1 MKPKIIKTEEEHEAA
16 LSHVETL
23 MDAKPGSSAESELEL
38 WALLI
43 DQYEE
48 EHHPIE
54 APDPI
59 EAIKFRMEQ
68 LGLTQKDLVKFI
80 PAKSKVSE
88 VMNRKRG
95 LSLAMIRA
103 FHSGLGIPANVLVKE
118 FPLSGTKKSTG
129 KVRLP
134 PKKAGKSRATAKPAP
149 PKNKPV
155 KARA

>member
-1 MKPKIIKTEEEHEAA
+1 MKPKIIKTEKEHEAA

-68 LGLTQKDLVKFI
+68 MGLTQKDLVKFI

-95 LSLAMIRA
+95 LSLSMIRA
-103 FHSGLGIPANVLVKE
+103 FHTGLGIPANVLVKE
-118 FPLSGTKKSTG
+118 FPLSGTKKAAG
-129 KVRLP
+129 KMSLTPR
-134 PKKAGKSRATAKPAP
+134 KAGKSSAAKQLRPAKKKPA
-149 PKNKPV
+149 
-155 KARA
+155 RA

>member
-1 MKPKIIKTEEEHEAA
+1 MTPKIIKTEEEHKAA
-16 LSHVETL
+16 LRHVETL
-23 MDAKPGSSAESELEL
+23 MDAVPDSQAENELEL

-59 EAIKFRMEQ
+59 EAIKFRMDQ
-68 LGLTQKDLVKFI
+68 MGLTQKDLVKFI

-95 LSLAMIRA
+95 LSLSMIRA
-103 FHSGLGIPANVLVKE
+103 FHSGLGIPTDVLVKE
-118 FPLSGTKKSTG
+118 FPLSKSKTVSG

-134 PKKAGKSRATAKPAP
+134 RKTTVKGKVAAKPAP
-149 PKNKPV
+149 AKKKP
-155 KARA
+155 ARA